1 MLMSASAAPTYLS
14 SRATRGAPCAPS
26 PPPLRVITF
35 AGCVPHVANP
45 LTRFPI
51 RSLEIKMG
59 RMDRVYRPG
68 VGFTP
73 SDARHTS
80 RPANQ
85 IAPNS
90 SAACGPVK
98 LSPPPR
104 ATRPQDTIK
113 GAVVING
120 RGHSLTHEGISLHAE
135 GQVSL
140 QLSAKSVGLFEAF
153 YSSIRPVQL
162 LDFAS
167 ELQGPSKLP

>member
-1 MLMSASAAPTYLS
+1 MHATHRAQLTKSRPTAAQPAALS
-14 SRATRGAPCAPS
+14 S
-26 PPPLRVITF
+26 
-35 AGCVPHVANP
+35 
-45 LTRFPI
+45 
-51 RSLEIKMG
+51 
-59 RMDRVYRPG
+59 
-68 VGFTP
+68 
-73 SDARHTS
+73 
-80 RPANQ
+80 
-85 IAPNS
+85 
-90 SAACGPVK
+90 SA
-98 LSPPPR
+98 PPPR

-140 QLSAKSVGLFEAF
+140 QLSAKSIGLFEAF